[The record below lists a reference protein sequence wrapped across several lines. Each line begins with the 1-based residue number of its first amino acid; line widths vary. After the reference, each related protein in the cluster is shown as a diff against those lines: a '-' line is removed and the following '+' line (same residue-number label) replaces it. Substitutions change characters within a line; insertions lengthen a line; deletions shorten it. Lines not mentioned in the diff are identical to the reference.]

1 MNFIEL
7 QKILKDKLG
16 IEHLADIARE
26 LETSPQAVSNWK
38 ARGKVP
44 YKYVSKIRSKFNK
57 IDSISSDIQ
66 NEVIL
71 TKNNEQKFYQNNKN
85 FEEQAI
91 SLIDILLILVKH
103 LKIIILVPLS
113 ICVITYFY
121 VNLSY
126 SPLYESTAT
135 IMSSSGGNQSQAS
148 GIASYFGVSMPNQ
161 SGPSWVYPEIIK
173 SRTLARAVLKRK
185 FDTET
190 YGPDKSLLEI
200 LTYGN
205 HNEKDKDFLT
215 KKGIDKLLGMIEV
228 ESAGSNFLL
237 KVVTFEAVFAR
248 DLALAIIEEL
258 DNHQAGYNKN
268 KTSKGR
274 QFTEERIT
282 NTESELKLAEEE
294 LKTFRERNRRFEN
307 SPSLMLEQQR
317 LLREVSVLT
326 GVFTTLKQQ
335 LETIKIEE
343 VKDADYVLVMD
354 PPEAPLYPKDSN
366 KKQTLIFSGLFGI
379 LLSLIFIFLIEF
391 ILITNQ
397 NNDQSIKE
405 LKSLFFKNIP
415 ILNTLKRFTN

>member
-1 MNFIEL
+1 
-7 QKILKDKLG
+7 
-16 IEHLADIARE
+16 
-26 LETSPQAVSNWK
+26 
-38 ARGKVP
+38 
-44 YKYVSKIRSKFNK
+44 
-57 IDSISSDIQ
+57 
-66 NEVIL
+66 
-71 TKNNEQKFYQNNKN
+71 
-85 FEEQAI
+85 
-91 SLIDILLILVKH
+91 
-103 LKIIILVPLS
+103 
-113 ICVITYFY
+113 
-121 VNLSY
+121 
-126 SPLYESTAT
+126 
-135 IMSSSGGNQSQAS
+135 
-148 GIASYFGVSMPNQ
+148 
-161 SGPSWVYPEIIK
+161 
-173 SRTLARAVLKRK
+173 
-185 FDTET
+185 
-190 YGPDKSLLEI
+190 
-200 LTYGN
+200 
-205 HNEKDKDFLT
+205 
-215 KKGIDKLLGMIEV
+215 MIEI

-237 KVVTFEAVFAR
+237 KVVTFEPFFAR
-248 DLALAIIEEL
+248 DLSVAIIEEL
-258 DNHQAGYNKN
+258 DNHQDRYNKN

-274 QFTEERIT
+274 QFTEERII

-294 LKTFRERNRRFEN
+294 LKIFRERNRRFEN

-379 LLSLIFIFLIEF
+379 LLSLICIFLIEF